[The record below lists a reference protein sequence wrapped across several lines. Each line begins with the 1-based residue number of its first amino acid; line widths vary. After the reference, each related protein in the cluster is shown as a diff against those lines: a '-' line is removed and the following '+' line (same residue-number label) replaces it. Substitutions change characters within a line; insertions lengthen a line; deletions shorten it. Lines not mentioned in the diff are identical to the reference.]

1 MPRRLSRRHRNLAAG
16 HLLAML
22 ALLVLP
28 VHLGCS
34 GEEDAPDMAAAQPPP
49 VDPRYAT
56 ADALVAE
63 FNRMTTTEPVNAAGM
78 LELIYAENQLQ
89 RDWLDMG
96 KSMIPIH
103 PLEAAMQKRFKQPL
117 IPGMSDAFV
126 PRANKP
132 ASITGNQGERA
143 TATYKD
149 WDGST
154 ENLQLVKYNGRWWI
168 SGYTIEHDDE
178 VKNVTADQRLFMT
191 ITMRALGSA
200 APGLTARVEAGEFR
214 SAEAVRSAMQAAIA
228 EYGQRNPNDAERMR
242 AIVERNPQ
250 LLQGRPPSSR

>member
-1 MPRRLSRRHRNLAAG
+1 MPRRLSRRHRNLAIG
-16 HLLAML
+16 QLLAIL
-22 ALLVLP
+22 ALLSLP
-28 VHLGCS
+28 MHLGCG
-34 GEEDAPDMAAAQPPP
+34 GEEESPDIAAAQPPP

-56 ADALVAE
+56 PDAIIAE
-63 FNRMTTTEPVNAAGM
+63 FNRMTTTDPVDTAGM
-78 LELIYAENQLQ
+78 LNLIYAENELQ

-96 KSMIPIH
+96 KSMIPIY

-126 PRANKP
+126 SKANKP
-132 ASITGNQGERA
+132 ANITGNQGERA

-154 ENLQLVKYNGRWWI
+154 ENLQLVKFNGRWWI
-168 SGYTIEHDDE
+168 SGYTIEHDEE
-178 VKNVTADQRLFMT
+178 VKDVTADQRLFMT

-200 APGLTARVEAGEFR
+200 AAGLTARVDAGEFR
-214 SAEAVRSAMQAAIA
+214 NAEAVRAAMQAAIA
-228 EYGQRNPNDAERMR
+228 EYAQRNPNDAERMR

-250 LLQGRPPSSR
+250 LLQGGPAASR